1 MVDQP
6 VGYGVNLVC
15 EPGGYKQQAPSDI
28 PSSTTPA
35 TTGGGPKPEETCSSW
50 INLRLSL
57 G

>member
-35 TTGGGPKPEETCSSW
+35 ITGGGPKPEETCSSW